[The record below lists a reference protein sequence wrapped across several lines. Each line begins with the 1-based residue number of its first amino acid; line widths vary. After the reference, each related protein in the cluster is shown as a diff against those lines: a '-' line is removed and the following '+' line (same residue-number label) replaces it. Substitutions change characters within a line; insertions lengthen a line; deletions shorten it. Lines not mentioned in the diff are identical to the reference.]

1 MYSGFKDWMMA
12 LSKLQ
17 KWNDNSALEPLRI
30 EKERTK
36 L

>member
-1 MYSGFKDWMMA
+1 MMA

-17 KWNDNSALEPLRI
+17 KSNDNSALEPLRI

-36 L
+36 LWKYN